1 MHRKKDN
8 ALIFEA
14 YNSKSINEMNE
25 DRYELKPTR
34 DGYII
39 IDHDIRGPNK
49 TIARFDRDQR
59 NDAIA
64 RYNHYTKQ
72 LSPAE
77 IRAGFDDLR
86 ANSKA
91 EPMKE
96 EADESEESD
105 KITPATFELAKIL
118 WPPSA
123 FSSKEEWEAYVRKW
137 WPKLDSMNRILD
149 RGKIKQEANRGFSAN
164 KDEWEEL
171 SANEIKANKDV
182 RADIYD
188 MITKSYER
196 LGGHPDFPSVDR
208 VPGDN
213 DISSV
218 IDTDEPDDAD
228 AAILSK
234 GTEFGRKITTL
245 ATDNGDRARKEVIA
259 RIVGLLNTPGNY
271 VEASGKLLEIL
282 INKGVPTVNNE
293 DDVKRILKGK
303 KIEWHNDGSYSRDIG
318 GTTYVKRMLGK
329 PYV

>member
-14 YNSKSINEMNE
+14 YNKSINEMNE

-34 DGYII
+34 DGYVI

-49 TIARFDRDQR
+49 IIARFDRDQR

-72 LSPAE
+72 LSPDE
-77 IRAGFDDLR
+77 IRAGFDDIR
-86 ANSKA
+86 ANLRA
-91 EPMKE
+91 EPME
-96 EADESEESD
+96 EETDDSE
-105 KITPATFELAKIL
+105 KITPDTYELAKAI
-118 WPPSA
+118 WPPDKFPSREA
-123 FSSKEEWEAYVRKW
+123 WEAYVRKW
-137 WPKLDSMNRILD
+137 WPKLGSMNRAMD
-149 RGKIKQEANRGFSAN
+149 KAKMKQEANRGFSAN

-171 SANEIKANKDV
+171 SASEVKANKDV

-188 MITKSYER
+188 MVTAAYKS

-228 AAILSK
+228 ATILSK

-259 RIVGLLNTPGNY
+259 HIVGLLNTPGNY
-271 VEASGKLLEIL
+271 VEASGKLLDIL
-282 INKGVPTVNNE
+282 LNKGVPTVNNA